1 MIVSGTEPESA
12 SAGDVL
18 LPRPA
23 ATGSPAEN
31 MAVSPP
37 FFFFLFSTLGLRF
50 VRRRPLGG
58 RAAHWRPPFLLV
70 AVVFPAAGAASG
82 GGSEAI

>member
-23 ATGSPAEN
+23 ATGSLAEN
-31 MAVSPP
+31 VAVSP
-37 FFFFLFSTLGLRF
+37 FFIFIFSTLGLQLIK
-50 VRRRPLGG
+50 RRPLGG
-58 RAAHWRPPFLLV
+58 RFSCRWCRV
-70 AVVFPAAGAASG
+70 SG